1 MLQFADVNGVRRRP
15 FKGGKGLCPT
25 CGGAVTA
32 KCGKVKIHHWAHES
46 IQSCDPWSE
55 HIGEWHKSWQDIV
68 LEEYVE
74 VSMGAHR
81 ADIQNTR
88 GTVIELQHS
97 PISPD
102 EIACREEFYGDMIWV
117 FDATERFP
125 VMPSGPLAFF
135 SLERTKHITS
145 CQKEIFLDV
154 ENYIIQV
161 VCFTELLSQFSGYG
175 VIRDKGWFVSKY
187 LDDCVRPEW
196 LSPSTNSL
204 PKIADSWKS
213 KQPWRL
219 TDFTSKWR
227 DPETGEE
234 KEIVKKTPY
243 IPLNYK
249 WSTQPNPVWY
259 DVIADHTG
267 LSNGWDVDSLKE
279 MKLLLSGSPMIL
291 DGLLRVMP
299 VRSEEM
305 RSEFTVSRVQGLIE
319 NASTHMHAGRIPIL
333 HEDTFEKLVEKAK
346 QYEIENYG
354 RLLQTDDD
362 FKQKNSRQRRLFD

>member
-1 MLQFADVNGVRRRP
+1 
-15 FKGGKGLCPT
+15 
-25 CGGAVTA
+25 VTA

>member
-15 FKGGKGLCPT
+15 FKGGKGICPT

-32 KCGKVKIHHWAHES
+32 KCGKIKVHHWAHES
-46 IQSCDPWSE
+46 IENCDPWSE
-55 HIGEWHKSWQDIV
+55 HVGEWHKSWQEIV
-68 LEEYVE
+68 QEEYVE
-74 VSMGAHR
+74 VSMGTHR
-81 ADIQNTR
+81 ADIQNTK

-102 EIACREEFYGDMIWV
+102 EIACREDFYGDMVWV
-117 FDATERFP
+117 FDAKERFP

-145 CQKEIFLDV
+145 CQKDLFLDCR
-154 ENYIIQV
+154 ECIIQV
-161 VCFTELLSQFSGYG
+161 VCFTELLSKFSGYG
-175 VIRDKGWFVSKY
+175 VIRDKGWFVSTY
-187 LDDCVRPEW
+187 LDGCVKPDR

-204 PKIADSWKS
+204 PKWADSWRS
-213 KQPWRL
+213 EQPWRL

-243 IPLNYK
+243 IPLKYK

-259 DVIADHTG
+259 DVIADHKK

-279 MKLLLSGSPMIL
+279 MKILLTGTPMIL

-299 VRSEEM
+299 ARFEEM
-305 RSEFTVSRVQGLIE
+305 QAENNVSVVQLWIE
-319 NASTHMHAGRIPIL
+319 KARTHMEAGRIPIL
-333 HEDTFEKLVEKAK
+333 REKTFEGLVERAK
-346 QYEIENYG
+346 RYEIEKYG
-354 RLLQTDDD
+354 HLLQPDDE
-362 FKQKNSRQRRLFD
+362 FKRQLGRQRSLFD